1 MRRRLRPASPTP
13 PKLQI
18 KLFNAL
24 VKQILTYGSDVW
36 GACESANKTID
47 TFHRAFLKYT
57 LSVKGSTPNA
67 AVYGELGVYPLHLEL
82 LASCFKYFHR
92 LQAMNNQTLVKK
104 VFNELSRL
112 DNLSFPTWVSKV
124 REKAAEF
131 DLDLYVDFNATNFK
145 RLVTRQLKIFYL
157 ISWHIELIEKSKLNC
172 YNTLKTVFRPE
183 LYLSCIRVV
192 KHRIAFSRL
201 RCSSHHLAVETG
213 RWRSNPLPINRRIC
227 SSCRVLD
234 DEIHFVVDCRI
245 NRADRARLCTTL
257 LHHLGDDFATF
268 RVDLFINLM
277 CSEDVEV
284 LKAAGKF
291 LYTSFENRTK
301 IAK

>member
-1 MRRRLRPASPTP
+1 M
-13 PKLQI
+13 
-18 KLFNAL
+18 
-24 VKQILTYGSDVW
+24 
-36 GACESANKTID
+36 
-47 TFHRAFLKYT
+47 
-57 LSVKGSTPNA
+57 
-67 AVYGELGVYPLHLEL
+67 
-82 LASCFKYFHR
+82 
-92 LQAMNNQTLVKK
+92 
-104 VFNELSRL
+104 
-112 DNLSFPTWVSKV
+112 SKV

-172 YNTLKTVFRPE
+172 YNTFKTVFRPE
-183 LYLSCIRVV
+183 LYLSCITVV

-201 RCSSHHLAVETG
+201 RYSSHHLAVETG

-234 DEIHFVVDCRI
+234 DEIHFIVDCRI

-268 RVDLFINLM
+268 THFP
-277 CSEDVEV
+277 
-284 LKAAGKF
+284 GQQ
-291 LYTSFENRTK
+291 TP
-301 IAK
+301 